1 MKNSM
6 SKQEMF
12 LWAMQNYILT
22 NSINCAAQDG
32 SSPEMHAEMSATGIN
47 SMVNLALYV
56 SDKIPD
62 NISAAEAAE
71 IVYFNDEEDNPL
83 PEWACYKK

>member
-1 MKNSM
+1 MNSPM

-12 LWAMQNYILT
+12 LWAIQTYILT

-32 SSPEMHAEMSATGIN
+32 NAPDIHAEISATGI
-47 SMVNLALYV
+47 SSIVDLALYV

-62 NISAAEAAE
+62 DISAAEAAQ
-71 IVYFNDEEDNPL
+71 IVYFSDDDDEPL
-83 PEWACYKK
+83 PGWACYK